1 MRADGVRF
9 RFELRFELRAPSCL
23 TSLFL
28 VTGMERPVR
37 FAICGA
43 GFIGQNLID
52 RLLASG
58 DIVSV
63 IDRKAAPQSVRARV
77 RWVQGSF
84 DSQDDLRRALEGADV
99 AYHLVSTTVP
109 GDDHV
114 TLLQELADNISATM
128 RFLDVCGEMGVRR
141 IVFASS
147 SSVYGLQHET
157 PIAESAQ
164 TTPISSHGIHKLT
177 LEKYLLLRQFEHGT
191 DVRIV
196 RLSNP
201 YGPGQKIT
209 GRQGF
214 VAIAIGRLLSGQKL
228 LMRGNG
234 SPIRDFIYISD
245 VCEAL
250 VAAAVAETPP
260 AVMNIGTGIGHSLA
274 RALAEIAG
282 LTGLDIA
289 TEDGPLRKADI
300 PESVLDI
307 RLARAALG
315 FEPVISLREG
325 LAQTLR
331 HHGVPLR
338 S

>member
-1 MRADGVRF
+1 
-9 RFELRFELRAPSCL
+9 
-23 TSLFL
+23 
-28 VTGMERPVR
+28 MERPVR
-37 FAICGA
+37 FAVCGA

-52 RLLASG
+52 RLLSG
-58 DIVSV
+58 GDAVSV
-63 IDRKAAPQSVRARV
+63 LDRKPAPQGVGERV
-77 RWVQGSF
+77 HWVEGSF
-84 DSQDDLRRALEGADV
+84 GSQDDLRRALAGSDV
-99 AYHLVSTTVP
+99 AFHLVSTTVP

-147 SSVYGLQHET
+147 SSVYGLQQDT

-201 YGPGQKIT
+201 YGPGQKLT

-214 VAIAIGRLLSGQKL
+214 LAIAIGRLLSGQTL
-228 LMRGNG
+228 LMRGHG
-234 SPIRDFIYISD
+234 SPIRDFIYIGD
-245 VCEAL
+245 VCDAL
-250 VAAAVAETPP
+250 IAAAVAETPP
-260 AVMNIGTGIGHSLA
+260 AVMNIGTGVGHSLA
-274 RALAEIAG
+274 AAVAEIAD
-282 LTGLDIA
+282 LTGVDIA
-289 TEDGPLRKADI
+289 TEDGQLRKADI

-307 RLARAALG
+307 RLARETLG
-315 FEPVISLREG
+315 FEPAISLREG

-331 HHGVPLR
+331 YHGVELR